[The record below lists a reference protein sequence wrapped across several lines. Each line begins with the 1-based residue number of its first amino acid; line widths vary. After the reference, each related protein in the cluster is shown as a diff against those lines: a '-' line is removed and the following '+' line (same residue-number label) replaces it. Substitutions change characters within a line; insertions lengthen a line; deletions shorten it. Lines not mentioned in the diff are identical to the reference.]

1 MKKSALILLMIIVTL
16 SSLFAFS
23 ACDKDKDTANGKTV
37 TDLLGREVTVPEK
50 INRVVCIGAG
60 SLRLYTYVGDLSKL
74 VGVEDVDRDG
84 TGVGATLSI
93 RPYKMVNKDLFNS
106 LPSCGKGGP
115 QGSPEAE
122 KILALNPDI
131 VFSLYHFGQGGDGRF
146 TAKNRETRRGIK
158 LRQDGSGLTQTSKKS
173 LPFLANF

>member
-84 TGVGATLSI
+84 TG
-93 RPYKMVNKDLFNS
+93 
-106 LPSCGKGGP
+106 
-115 QGSPEAE
+115 
-122 KILALNPDI
+122 
-131 VFSLYHFGQGGDGRF
+131 
-146 TAKNRETRRGIK
+146 RRSNTFDK
-158 LRQDGSGLTQTSKKS
+158 TV
-173 LPFLANF
+173 